1 MFHLYDHRASLSS
14 FIYQKMRKRPQISA
28 TEAIEPIN
36 VSEKTLPCGATLIL
50 GSWNDKLVVADW
62 VDGWHHATIK
72 NRLRKYTKA
81 TVVKGTSKV
90 IEAASDWL
98 DAYFE
103 GSKQAPGFDL
113 LFLGT
118 DFQKRVWQLLLEIPY
133 GETIT
138 YGELAQ
144 KAGSPKASR
153 AVGVA
158 VGENPFS
165 IIVPCHR
172 VVGKNKSL
180 TGYGGGFDVK
190 KYLLAHELGINIE
203 DLPFVDNSD
212 RIVG

>member
-1 MFHLYDHRASLSS
+1 
-14 FIYQKMRKRPQISA
+14 MRKRPQITTS
-28 TEAIEPIN
+28 EAIEPIYI
-36 VSEKTLPCGATLIL
+36 SEKRLPCGGALTL
-50 GSWNDKLVVADW
+50 GSWNNRLVVADW
-62 VDGWHHATIK
+62 IDGWHHSTIM
-72 NRLRKYTKA
+72 NRLQKYTKA
-81 TVVKGTSKV
+81 SVVKSTSKV

-103 GSKQAPGFDL
+103 GSKEPPDFDL

-144 KAGSPKASR
+144 EAGTPKAAR

-158 VGENPFS
+158 VGDNPFS
-165 IIVPCHR
+165 IIGPCHR
-172 VVGKNKSL
+172 VIGKDKSL

-190 KYLLAHELGINIE
+190 KYLLAHELGTDIE
-203 DLPFVDNSD
+203 NLPFSD
-212 RIVG
+212 CSRRIVG

>member
-1 MFHLYDHRASLSS
+1 
-14 FIYQKMRKRPQISA
+14 MRKRPQITTS
-28 TEAIEPIN
+28 EAIEPIYI
-36 VSEKTLPCGATLIL
+36 SEKRLPCGGALTL
-50 GSWNDKLVVADW
+50 GSWNNRLVVADW
-62 VDGWHHATIK
+62 IDGWHHSTIM
-72 NRLRKYTKA
+72 NRLQKYTKA
-81 TVVKGTSKV
+81 SVVKSTSKV

-103 GSKQAPGFDL
+103 GSKEAPDFDL

-118 DFQKRVWQLLLEIPY
+118 DFQKRVWNLLLEIPY

-144 KAGSPKASR
+144 KAGTPKVAR

-158 VGENPFS
+158 VGDNPFS

-172 VVGKNKSL
+172 VIGKDSSL

-190 KYLLAHELGINIE
+190 KYLLALELGTDTEN
-203 DLPFVDNSD
+203 LPFSD
-212 RIVG
+212 SSRRIVG

>member
-1 MFHLYDHRASLSS
+1 
-14 FIYQKMRKRPQISA
+14 MRKRPQITTS
-28 TEAIEPIN
+28 EAIEPIYI
-36 VSEKTLPCGATLIL
+36 SEKRLPCGGALTL
-50 GSWNDKLVVADW
+50 GSWNNRLVVADW
-62 VDGWHHATIK
+62 IDGWHHSTIM
-72 NRLRKYTKA
+72 NRLQKYTKA
-81 TVVKGTSKV
+81 SVVKSTSKV

-103 GSKQAPGFDL
+103 GSKESPDFDL

-144 KAGSPKASR
+144 EAGTPKAAR

-158 VGENPFS
+158 VGDNPFS

-172 VVGKNKSL
+172 VSGKDKSL

-190 KYLLAHELGINIE
+190 KYLLAHELGTDIE
-203 DLPFVDNSD
+203 NLPFSD
-212 RIVG
+212 CSRRTVG

>member
-1 MFHLYDHRASLSS
+1 
-14 FIYQKMRKRPQISA
+14 MRKRPQITTSA
-28 TEAIEPIN
+28 AIEPIYI
-36 VSEKTLPCGATLIL
+36 SEKRLPCGGALTL
-50 GSWNDKLVVADW
+50 GSWNNRLVVADW
-62 VDGWHHATIK
+62 IDGWHHSIM
-72 NRLRKYTKA
+72 NRLQKYTKA
-81 TVVKGTSKV
+81 SVVKSTSKV

-103 GSKQAPGFDL
+103 GSKEPPDFDL

-144 KAGSPKASR
+144 KAGTPKAAR

-172 VVGKNKSL
+172 VIGKDKSL

-190 KYLLAHELGINIE
+190 KYLLAHELGTDIE
-203 DLPFVDNSD
+203 NLPFSD
-212 RIVG
+212 CSRRIVG

>member
-1 MFHLYDHRASLSS
+1 
-14 FIYQKMRKRPQISA
+14 MRKRPQITTSA
-28 TEAIEPIN
+28 AIEPIYI
-36 VSEKTLPCGATLIL
+36 SEKRLPCGGALTL
-50 GSWNDKLVVADW
+50 GSWNNRLVVADW
-62 VDGWHHATIK
+62 IDGWHHSTIM
-72 NRLRKYTKA
+72 NRLQKYTKA
-81 TVVKGTSKV
+81 SVVKSASKV

-103 GSKQAPGFDL
+103 GSKEAPDFDL

-144 KAGSPKASR
+144 KAGTPKAAR

-172 VVGKNKSL
+172 VIGKDKSL
-180 TGYGGGFDVK
+180 TGHGGGFDVK
-190 KYLLAHELGINIE
+190 NICSHTNSAPISKIYLLATAQGAL
-203 DLPFVDNSD
+203 LD
-212 RIVG
+212 RHNKNFRSCNGT

>member
-1 MFHLYDHRASLSS
+1 
-14 FIYQKMRKRPQISA
+14 MRKRPQITTS
-28 TEAIEPIN
+28 EAIEPIYI
-36 VSEKTLPCGATLIL
+36 SEKRLPCGGALTL
-50 GSWNDKLVVADW
+50 GSWNNRLVVADW
-62 VDGWHHATIK
+62 IDGWHHSTIM
-72 NRLRKYTKA
+72 NRLQKYTKA
-81 TVVKGTSKV
+81 SVVKSTSKV

-103 GSKQAPGFDL
+103 GSKEPPDFDL

-144 KAGSPKASR
+144 EAGTPKAAR

-158 VGENPFS
+158 VGDNPFS
-165 IIVPCHR
+165 IFVPCHR
-172 VVGKNKSL
+172 VIGKDKSL

-190 KYLLAHELGINIE
+190 KYLLAHELGTDIE
-203 DLPFVDNSD
+203 NLPFSD
-212 RIVG
+212 CSRRTVG

>member
-1 MFHLYDHRASLSS
+1 
-14 FIYQKMRKRPQISA
+14 MRKRPQITTS
-28 TEAIEPIN
+28 EAIEPIYI
-36 VSEKTLPCGATLIL
+36 SEKRLPCGGALTL
-50 GSWNDKLVVADW
+50 GSWNNRLVVADW
-62 VDGWHHATIK
+62 IDGWHHSTIM
-72 NRLRKYTKA
+72 NRLQKYTKA
-81 TVVKGTSKV
+81 SVVKSTSKV
-90 IEAASDWL
+90 IEAASVWL

-103 GSKQAPGFDL
+103 GSKEPPDFDL

-144 KAGSPKASR
+144 EAGTPKAAR

-158 VGENPFS
+158 VGDNPFS

-172 VVGKNKSL
+172 VIGKDNSL

-190 KYLLAHELGINIE
+190 KYLLAHELGTDIE
-203 DLPFVDNSD
+203 NLPFSD
-212 RIVG
+212 CSRRIVG

>member
-1 MFHLYDHRASLSS
+1 
-14 FIYQKMRKRPQISA
+14 MRKRPQITTS
-28 TEAIEPIN
+28 EAIEPIYI
-36 VSEKTLPCGATLIL
+36 SEKRLPCGGALTL
-50 GSWNDKLVVADW
+50 GSWNNRLVVADW
-62 VDGWHHATIK
+62 IDGWHHSTIM
-72 NRLRKYTKA
+72 NRLQKYTKA
-81 TVVKGTSKV
+81 SVVKSTSKV

-103 GSKQAPGFDL
+103 GSKEAPDFDL

-144 KAGSPKASR
+144 KAGTPKAAR
-153 AVGVA
+153 AIGVA
-158 VGENPFS
+158 IGDNPFS

-172 VVGKNKSL
+172 VIGKDNSL

-190 KYLLAHELGINIE
+190 KYLLAHELGTDIE
-203 DLPFVDNSD
+203 NLPFSD
-212 RIVG
+212 CSRRTVG

>member
-1 MFHLYDHRASLSS
+1 
-14 FIYQKMRKRPQISA
+14 MRKRPQITTS
-28 TEAIEPIN
+28 EAIEPIYI
-36 VSEKTLPCGATLIL
+36 SEKRLPCGGALTL
-50 GSWNDKLVVADW
+50 GSWNNRLVVADW
-62 VDGWHHATIK
+62 IDGWHHSTIM
-72 NRLRKYTKA
+72 NRLQKYTKA
-81 TVVKGTSKV
+81 SVVKSTSKV

-103 GSKQAPGFDL
+103 GSKEPPDFDL

-144 KAGSPKASR
+144 EAGTPKAAR

-158 VGENPFS
+158 VGDNPFS
-165 IIVPCHR
+165 IIDPCHR
-172 VVGKNKSL
+172 VIGKDKSL

-190 KYLLAHELGINIE
+190 KYLLAHELGTDIE
-203 DLPFVDNSD
+203 NLPFSD
-212 RIVG
+212 CSRRTVG

>member
-1 MFHLYDHRASLSS
+1 
-14 FIYQKMRKRPQISA
+14 MRTRPQITTS
-28 TEAIEPIN
+28 EAIEPIYI
-36 VSEKTLPCGATLIL
+36 SEKRLPCGGALTL
-50 GSWNDKLVVADW
+50 GSWNNRLVVADW
-62 VDGWHHATIK
+62 IDGWHHSTIM
-72 NRLRKYTKA
+72 NRLQKYTKA
-81 TVVKGTSKV
+81 SVVKSTSKV

-103 GSKQAPGFDL
+103 GSKEPPDFDL

-138 YGELAQ
+138 YGELT
-144 KAGSPKASR
+144 PKAAR

-158 VGENPFS
+158 VGDNPFS

-172 VVGKNKSL
+172 VIGKDKSL

-190 KYLLAHELGINIE
+190 KYLLAHELGTDIE
-203 DLPFVDNSD
+203 NLPFSD
-212 RIVG
+212 CSRRIVG

>member
-1 MFHLYDHRASLSS
+1 
-14 FIYQKMRKRPQISA
+14 MRKRPQITTS
-28 TEAIEPIN
+28 EAIEPIYI
-36 VSEKTLPCGATLIL
+36 SEKRLPCGGALTL
-50 GSWNDKLVVADW
+50 GSWNNRLVVADW
-62 VDGWHHATIK
+62 IDGWHHSTIM
-72 NRLRKYTKA
+72 NRLQKYTKA
-81 TVVKGTSKV
+81 SVVKSTSKV

-103 GSKQAPGFDL
+103 GSKEPPDFDL

-144 KAGSPKASR
+144 EAGTPKAAR

-158 VGENPFS
+158 VGDNPFS

-172 VVGKNKSL
+172 VVGAHESL
-180 TGYGGGFDVK
+180 TGYAG
-190 KYLLAHELGINIE
+190 GINRKLWLLE
-203 DLPFVDNSD
+203 HEGVDCSGFH
-212 RIVG
+212 IPAHSTAP

>member
-1 MFHLYDHRASLSS
+1 
-14 FIYQKMRKRPQISA
+14 MRKRPQITTS
-28 TEAIEPIN
+28 EAIEPIYI
-36 VSEKTLPCGATLIL
+36 SEKRLPCGGALTL
-50 GSWNDKLVVADW
+50 GSWNNRLVVADW
-62 VDGWHHATIK
+62 IDGWHHSTIM
-72 NRLRKYTKA
+72 NRLQKYTKA
-81 TVVKGTSKV
+81 SVVKSTSKV

-103 GSKQAPGFDL
+103 GSKEPPDFDL

-144 KAGSPKASR
+144 EAGTPKAAR

-158 VGENPFS
+158 VGDNPFS

-172 VVGKNKSL
+172 VIGKDKLL

-190 KYLLAHELGINIE
+190 KYLLAHELGTDIE
-203 DLPFVDNSD
+203 NLPFSD
-212 RIVG
+212 CSRRTVG

>member
-1 MFHLYDHRASLSS
+1 
-14 FIYQKMRKRPQISA
+14 MRKRPQITTS
-28 TEAIEPIN
+28 EAIEPIYI
-36 VSEKTLPCGATLIL
+36 SEKRLPCGGALTL
-50 GSWNDKLVVADW
+50 GSWNNRLVVADW
-62 VDGWHHATIK
+62 IDGWHHSTIM
-72 NRLRKYTKA
+72 NRLQKYTKA
-81 TVVKGTSKV
+81 SVVKSTSKV

-103 GSKQAPGFDL
+103 GSKEPPDFDL

-144 KAGSPKASR
+144 EAGTPKAAR

-158 VGENPFS
+158 VGDNPFS

-172 VVGKNKSL
+172 VIGANGTL
-180 TGYGGGFDVK
+180 TGYAGGQ
-190 KYLLAHELGINIE
+190 
-203 DLPFVDNSD
+203 
-212 RIVG
+212 R

>member
-1 MFHLYDHRASLSS
+1 
-14 FIYQKMRKRPQISA
+14 MRKRPQITTS
-28 TEAIEPIN
+28 EAIEPIYI
-36 VSEKTLPCGATLIL
+36 SEKRLPCGGALTL
-50 GSWNDKLVVADW
+50 GSWNKRLVVADW
-62 VDGWHHATIK
+62 IDGWHHSTIM
-72 NRLRKYTKA
+72 NRLQKYTKA
-81 TVVKGTSKV
+81 SVVKSTSKV

-103 GSKQAPGFDL
+103 GSKEAPDFDL

-144 KAGSPKASR
+144 EAGTPKAAR

-158 VGENPFS
+158 VGDNPFS

-172 VVGKNKSL
+172 VIGGSGSL
-180 TGYGGGFDVK
+180 TGYGGGLAYKVK
-190 KYLLAHELGINIE
+190 LLELEGI
-203 DLPFVDNSD
+203 DCSKLKMPKQSRFL
-212 RIVG
+212 

>member
-1 MFHLYDHRASLSS
+1 
-14 FIYQKMRKRPQISA
+14 MRKRPQITTS
-28 TEAIEPIN
+28 EAIEPIYI
-36 VSEKTLPCGATLIL
+36 SEKRLPCGGALTL
-50 GSWNDKLVVADW
+50 GSWNNRLVVADW
-62 VDGWHHATIK
+62 IDGWHHSTIM
-72 NRLRKYTKA
+72 NRLQKYTKA
-81 TVVKGTSKV
+81 SVVKSTSKV

-103 GSKQAPGFDL
+103 GSKEPPDFDL

-144 KAGSPKASR
+144 EAGTPKAAR

-158 VGENPFS
+158 VGDNPFS
-165 IIVPCHR
+165 IIAPCHR
-172 VVGKNKSL
+172 VIGKDKSL

-190 KYLLAHELGINIE
+190 KYLLAHELGTDIE
-203 DLPFVDNSD
+203 NLPFSD
-212 RIVG
+212 CSRRTVG

>member
-1 MFHLYDHRASLSS
+1 
-14 FIYQKMRKRPQISA
+14 MRKRPQITTS
-28 TEAIEPIN
+28 EAIEPIYI
-36 VSEKTLPCGATLIL
+36 SEKRLPCGGALTL
-50 GSWNDKLVVADW
+50 GSWNNRLVVADW
-62 VDGWHHATIK
+62 IDGWHHSTIM
-72 NRLRKYTKA
+72 NRLQKYTKA
-81 TVVKGTSKV
+81 SVVKSTSKV

-103 GSKQAPGFDL
+103 GSKEAPDFDL

-144 KAGSPKASR
+144 KAGTPKAAR

-158 VGENPFS
+158 VGDNPFS

-172 VVGKNKSL
+172 VVGAHESL
-180 TGYGGGFDVK
+180 TGYAG
-190 KYLLAHELGINIE
+190 GINRKLWLLE
-203 DLPFVDNSD
+203 HEGVDCSGFH
-212 RIVG
+212 IPAHSTAP